1 MDYKYIEQLLER
13 YWLCET
19 TLEEEQILRTFF
31 SQESVPVRLLP
42 YKDLFTYEQA
52 SVETE
57 KLGDDFDRRMLEMVG
72 EVPPVKAKKISMTQ
86 RLRPLF
92 KAAAIVAI
100 ILTLG
105 NAIQVAI
112 QSREQAPIANNGGY
126 NTPDNGP
133 SVAITD
139 TLKGDSM
146 KIAESLKGDSMKIAE
161 TPIIK

>member
-13 YWLCET
+13 YWQCET

-31 SQESVPVRLLP
+31 SQENVPACLLP

-52 SVETE
+52 DVETN
-57 KLGDDFDRRMLEMVG
+57 KLGDDFDRHMLEMVG

-105 NAIQVAI
+105 NAIQVAM
-112 QSREQAPIANNGGY
+112 QTKEDTNPIADNGGY
-126 NTPDNGP
+126 TAPEKGP
-133 SVAITD
+133 SIAAADSIN
-139 TLKGDSM
+139 GDSM
-146 KIAESLKGDSMKIAE
+146 KIAAPS
-161 TPIIK
+161 IIK

>member
-42 YKDLFTYEQA
+42 YKDLFTYEQTD
-52 SVETE
+52 VEETQ
-57 KLGDDFDRRMLEMVG
+57 LGDDFDRRMLEMVG
-72 EVPPVKAKKISMTQ
+72 EAAPVKARTISIAQ
-86 RLRPLF
+86 RLKPLF

-105 NAIQVAI
+105 NAMQVAM
-112 QSREQAPIANNGGY
+112 QPAEAPDIAGTNGYDEVTQEGV
-126 NTPDNGP
+126 
-133 SVAITD
+133 SVAIAD
-139 TLKGDSM
+139 TMRQDSM
-146 KIAESLKGDSMKIAE
+146 KITEV
-161 TPIIK
+161 PIIK